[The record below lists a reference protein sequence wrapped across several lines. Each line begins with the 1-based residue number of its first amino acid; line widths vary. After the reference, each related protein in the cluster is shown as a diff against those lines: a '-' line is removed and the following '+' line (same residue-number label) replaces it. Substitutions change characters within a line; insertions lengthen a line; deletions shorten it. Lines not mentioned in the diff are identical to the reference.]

1 MPDDE
6 RAAFV
11 GVTSN
16 VVVLDMALLE
26 SKHSQRLLQV
36 GFTLMFI
43 GVLSIAELRAQCAV
57 PCTDAMKA
65 CLCVV
70 DPSDAPV
77 ALTPFG
83 SVLRQPARIG
93 QALSPGDQLMSVRED
108 AIAEVTCPGGSEIK
122 LHGRFM
128 AIVKP
133 SAQGQDCVFDLLAGS
148 ADVLGAK
155 PTQLEA
161 GDTLMGSTTTQYGIR
176 VRRTGETLNVEC
188 VVFEGEAQVRYANR
202 WSRSI
207 AEGGKTMWRQG
218 TPDPAQ
224 GQVSEQD
231 VRATSNVYARA
242 DLARLRLRGER
253 PADPR
258 ALLNELNTQYASV
271 MMRPRDAQARIRL
284 AALQTDLGNSSQVLY
299 HLQRAEQTAPVPD
312 AQRKAV
318 AVMKYTALKRT
329 GRDAEANVE
338 IEKVRQL
345 DPAEYQRIRGLDP
358 AKIRLADPA
367 LRDLRRLP

>member
-1 MPDDE
+1 M
-6 RAAFV
+6 
-11 GVTSN
+11 
-16 VVVLDMALLE
+16 VLFE
-26 SKHSQRLLQV
+26 SRHSRRLLQV
-36 GFTLMFI
+36 GLTLSFI
-43 GVLSIAELRAQCAV
+43 GVLSIAELYAQCAV

-65 CLCVV
+65 CICVV
-70 DPSDAPV
+70 DPADAPV

-83 SVLRQPARIG
+83 SVQRQPARVG
-93 QALSPGDQLMSVRED
+93 QPLSPGDQLMSVRED

-176 VRRTGETLNVEC
+176 VRRTADTLNVEC

-207 AEGGKTMWRQG
+207 AEGGKTLWRQG

-224 GQVSEQD
+224 ARVNEQD

-258 ALLNELNTQYASV
+258 ALLNELSTEYASV

-284 AALQTDLGNSSQVLY
+284 AALQTDIGNSSQVLY

-345 DPAEYQRIRGLDP
+345 DPVEYQRIRGLDP

-367 LRDLRRLP
+367 LRDVRRLP